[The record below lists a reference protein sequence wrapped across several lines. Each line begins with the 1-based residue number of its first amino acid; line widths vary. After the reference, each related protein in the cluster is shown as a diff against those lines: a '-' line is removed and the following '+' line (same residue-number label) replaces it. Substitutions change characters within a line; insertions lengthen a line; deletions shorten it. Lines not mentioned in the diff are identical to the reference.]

1 MDEQAR
7 RTWDEYWS
15 DQTPTVCSRTMTQIL
30 DRIKLEHLGPTLPQT
45 GRLVEVG
52 CGSGRLS
59 VLLAARGHH
68 TVCVD
73 YSLAALEAARR
84 NYRTVRV
91 AGQFVAAD
99 AFRLPFPEGTFDAV
113 LSTGLLEHFADP
125 VPLVLEMTRVLR
137 SRGVFYADIVPRKF
151 SLFRSLDWLGRV
163 KRAVGG
169 AAERPGELFER
180 SFTPQEIRDLLDRAG
195 LENPRVFPAGVVPP
209 YIPILYRSR
218 RLRDAQVRLVER
230 TQALWKALDGTW
242 VAEWLGFYYFAWAIK
257 P

>member
-1 MDEQAR
+1 MGERTR
-7 RTWDEYWS
+7 RTWDAYWS
-15 DQTPTVCSRTMTQIL
+15 EQIPTVCSRTMTQLL
-30 DRIKLEHLGPTLPQT
+30 DRIKLEYLEPSLPPA

-52 CGSGRLS
+52 CGSARLS
-59 VLLAARGHH
+59 ALLAARGRH

-73 YSLAALEAARR
+73 HSLAALEAARR

-125 VPLVLEMTRVLR
+125 FPLILEMARVLR
-137 SRGVFYADIVPRKF
+137 SRGVFYADIVPRKC
-151 SLFRSLDWLGRV
+151 SLFRSLDWLGRI
-163 KRAVGG
+163 KRAVDG
-169 AAERPGELFER
+169 AAEGTGALFER
-180 SFTPQEIRDLLDRAG
+180 SFTSRDIRDLLDRAG
-195 LENPRVFPAGVVPP
+195 LVNPRIFPAGVVPP

-218 RLRDAQVRLVER
+218 HLRDAQVRLVER
-230 TQALWKALDGTW
+230 TQALWKGLDGTW
-242 VAEWLGFYYFAWAIK
+242 VAEWLGFYYFTQAIK